1 MLKLFEELPECQL
14 IEACAAGNREAWTCM
29 IKRYQP
35 GMEGFLRKFLFRLGI
50 KDVNV
55 VFAMVSN
62 VWSEQLESKRFATYD
77 PRRGTLRKY
86 LRGLARKH
94 VLRWLHSRASI
105 TRCEREAM
113 RRKPEMLADTDAS
126 LAIMLTDL
134 LDQAS
139 PGERDYMHQE
149 LLKDRPG
156 SQATPLSDVN
166 KRQLHHRAVRRLC
179 KFLGIRDKNHG
190 APNARSRRTQ

>member
-1 MLKLFEELPECQL
+1 MLNLIEELPESQL

-35 GMEGFLRKFLFRLGI
+35 GLEGFLRKFLFRVGI

-62 VWSEQLESKRFATYD
+62 VWSEQLENKRFATYD
-77 PRRGTLRKY
+77 PRRGTLRMY

-149 LLKDRPG
+149 LLKDCTRND
-156 SQATPLSDVN
+156 TKPLSDAN
-166 KRQLHHRAVRRLC
+166 KRQLRHRAERRLC
-179 KFLGIRDKNHG
+179 YLLGVCDRSAGGQRVPG
-190 APNARSRRTQ
+190 AR